1 VVWGATR
8 TVGRRRL
15 GAIAAKDTT
24 TRLRED
30 VRRGWV
36 QLWNH
41 LNESLGCVFLADRGY
56 RSIQFIDCGDG
67 TTPDL
72 LGQTETEGAV
82 VEVKT
87 VNNLECDIDLL
98 KNSAPVARHVV
109 VGVDERLSK
118 TSDDN

>member
-1 VVWGATR
+1 LPQR
-8 TVGRRRL
+8 TLPHVCE
-15 GAIAAKDTT
+15 K
-24 TRLRED
+24 D